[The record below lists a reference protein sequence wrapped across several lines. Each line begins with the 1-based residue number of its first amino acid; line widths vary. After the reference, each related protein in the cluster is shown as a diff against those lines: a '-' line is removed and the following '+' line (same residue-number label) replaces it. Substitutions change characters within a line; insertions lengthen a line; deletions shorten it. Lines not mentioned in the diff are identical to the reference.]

1 MTLVHVAFLVEL
13 ASVTSLVDV
22 HWVIETMDPEDETGD
37 DYLNGNRQNVSY
49 VPAVVASN
57 EQFSRR
63 LYSKLLGGMY
73 EENLVISPWS
83 ISTVMTM
90 LAAGARG
97 KALLQLHRG
106 LSLPEKE
113 IVIKKQTFAYV
124 FFFRAPFQDIENY
137 CLLFIPMKSLTWKQQ
152 TEFTFRRDSSQRSCT
167 GRS

>member
-1 MTLVHVAFLVEL
+1 MTLVHVAFLVGL
-13 ASVTSLVDV
+13 ASVTSLVDG
-22 HWVIETMDPEDETGD
+22 HWVIETMDPVDETGD
-37 DYLNGNRQNVSY
+37 DYLNGNRQNASY

-63 LYSKLLGGMY
+63 LYSKLLEDMN

-97 KALLQLHRG
+97 KTLLQLHRG

-113 IVIKKQTFAYV
+113 IVIMKQTFCSVLDA
-124 FFFRAPFQDIENY
+124 RQ
-137 CLLFIPMKSLTWKQQ
+137 K
-152 TEFTFRRDSSQRSCT
+152 
-167 GRS
+167 

>member
-22 HWVIETMDPEDETGD
+22 HWVVETMDPEDETGD
-37 DYLNGNRQNVSY
+37 DYLNGNQNVSY
-49 VPAVVASN
+49 VSAVAASN

-63 LYSKLLGGMY
+63 LYSKLLEDMN

-83 ISTVMTM
+83 ISTVLTM

-113 IVIKKQTFAYV
+113 IIF
-124 FFFRAPFQDIENY
+124 
-137 CLLFIPMKSLTWKQQ
+137 S
-152 TEFTFRRDSSQRSCT
+152 
-167 GRS
+167 

>member
-49 VPAVVASN
+49 VSAVVASN

-83 ISTVMTM
+83 ISTVLTM

-113 IVIKKQTFAYV
+113 IVIKK
-124 FFFRAPFQDIENY
+124 
-137 CLLFIPMKSLTWKQQ
+137 
-152 TEFTFRRDSSQRSCT
+152 
-167 GRS
+167 

>member
-22 HWVIETMDPEDETGD
+22 HWVVETMDPEDETGD
-37 DYLNGNRQNVSY
+37 DYLNGNQNVSY
-49 VPAVVASN
+49 VSAVVASN

-63 LYSKLLGGMY
+63 LYSKLLEDMN

-83 ISTVMTM
+83 ISTVLTM
-90 LAAGARG
+90 VAAGARG

-113 IVIKKQTFAYV
+113 IVIKKQTFTYII
-124 FFFRAPFQDIENY
+124 FFRALFQDIENY
-137 CLLFIPMKSLTWKQQ
+137 CLLFIPMKSLPWKQQ
-152 TEFTFRRDSSQRSCT
+152 TEFTFRWDSSQRSCT
-167 GRS
+167 GRF